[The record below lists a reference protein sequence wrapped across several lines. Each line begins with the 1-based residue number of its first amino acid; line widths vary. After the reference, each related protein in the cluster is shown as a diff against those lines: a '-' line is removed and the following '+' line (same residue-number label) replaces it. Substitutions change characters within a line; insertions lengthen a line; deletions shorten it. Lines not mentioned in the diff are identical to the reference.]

1 MTENELSYRVI
12 GVAIELHRKVGLGL
26 LESTYENALAFD
38 LRELGLYV
46 EQQVPQPFFYKGVK
60 LEIGYRIDIG
70 V

>member
-46 EQQVPQPFFYKGVK
+46 EQQVPQPY
-60 LEIGYRIDIG
+60 LL
-70 V
+70 